1 MIMQWWAS
9 LILMVSL
16 QLGLT
21 SRRVILSTG
30 EETSC
35 SVLCLTYVWPS
46 IILVLFH
53 PSYIDLDSRRA
64 RVMRYRSLEPAYV
77 DQVRILTV

>member
-1 MIMQWWAS
+1 MIRQWQAS
-9 LILMVSL
+9 LILTVSL

-30 EETSC
+30 ED
-35 SVLCLTYVWPS
+35 SVLYLTYVWPS

-77 DQVRILTV
+77 DQVRILTVY

>member
-1 MIMQWWAS
+1 M
-9 LILMVSL
+9 LMVSL
-16 QLGLT
+16 QSGLT

-30 EETSC
+30 EKTSHN
-35 SVLCLTYVWPS
+35 VLYLNVCPS
-46 IILVLFH
+46 NILVLFH
-53 PSYIDLDSRRA
+53 SSYIDLDSRRA